1 VNAREEILGRLRSAL
16 RDAPAVPEVPR
27 GYRRASGLGEEQLVE
42 LLTDRLVDYKAN
54 VFVEEAAAVP
64 QRLAALLEGTGSYAV
79 PHGLEES
86 LFAAADTRDGGSARR
101 LTDAPGQRLSVAAL
115 DAVDAV
121 VTGSAV
127 AVAETGTIILDA
139 GPDQGRRAI
148 SLVPDRHI
156 CLVRAGD
163 ITAILPE
170 ALRRLDGTRPQTW
183 ISGPSATSDIE
194 LERVEGVHG
203 PRTLDVVIVRGPAG
217 PSTPRRN

>member
-1 VNAREEILGRLRSAL
+1 VNAREEILGRIRSAL
-16 RDAPAVPEVPR
+16 RDAPAVPGVPR
-27 GYRRASGLGEEQLVE
+27 DYRRSSGLGGEGLIE

-54 VFVEEAAAVP
+54 VFVEDAAAVP
-64 QRLAALLEGTGSYAV
+64 QRLAALLDGAGSYAA
-79 PHGLEES
+79 PHGLAES
-86 LFAAADTRDGGSARR
+86 LFAEADARDGGAGRR
-101 LTDAPGQRLSVAAL
+101 LTDAPGQWLSVAAL

-139 GPDQGRRAI
+139 GPGQGRRVI

-170 ALRRLDGTRPQTW
+170 ALRRLDATRPQTW

-203 PRTLDVVIVRGPAG
+203 PRTLDVVIVRG
-217 PSTPRRN
+217 

>member
-1 VNAREEILGRLRSAL
+1 VNARAEILDRIRSAL

-27 GYRRASGLGEEQLVE
+27 DYRRTSILGEEELIE
-42 LLTDRLVDYKAN
+42 LLTDRLLDYKAN
-54 VFVEEAAAVP
+54 VFVEDAAAVP
-64 QRLAALLEGTGSYAV
+64 GRLAALLEGTGRYAV
-79 PHGLEES
+79 PHGLDQS
-86 LFAAADTRDGGSARR
+86 LFAEADAHDAGSSRV
-101 LTDAPGQRLSVAAL
+101 TDAPGRRLSLEEL

-121 VTGSAV
+121 VTASAV

-139 GPDQGRRAI
+139 GPDQGRRVI

-156 CLVRAGD
+156 CIIRAGD

-170 ALRRLDGTRPQTW
+170 ALRRLDATRAQTW

-203 PRTLDVVIVRGPAG
+203 PRTLDVVIVRG
-217 PSTPRRN
+217 

>member
-1 VNAREEILGRLRSAL
+1 MNARADILDRIRSAL

-27 GYRRASGLGEEQLVE
+27 DYRRSSGLGGEELIE
-42 LLTDRLVDYKAN
+42 LLTDRLLDYKAN
-54 VFVEEAAAVP
+54 VVIEEAAAVP
-64 QRLAALLEGTGSYAV
+64 QRLAALLEGTGRYAV
-79 PHGLEES
+79 PHGLAES
-86 LFAAADTRDGGSARR
+86 LFVEADARDGGSGRR
-101 LTDAPGQRLSVAAL
+101 VTDAPGQRLSVEEL
-115 DAVDAV
+115 DGIDAV

-139 GPDQGRRAI
+139 APDQGRRVI

-156 CLVRAGD
+156 CIVRAGD

-203 PRTLDVVIVRGPAG
+203 PRTLDVVIVRG
-217 PSTPRRN
+217 

>member
-1 VNAREEILGRLRSAL
+1 MNAREDILKRIRSAL
-16 RDAPAVPEVPR
+16 RDSPAVPEVPR
-27 GYRRASGLGEEQLVE
+27 AYRRTSELDEDALIE

-54 VFVEEAAAVP
+54 VFIEDAPAVP
-64 QRLAALLEGTGSYAV
+64 QRLAALLKGTARYAV
-79 PHGLEES
+79 PHGLTKS
-86 LFAAADTRDGGSARR
+86 LFAEADAHDGGPGRR
-101 LTDAPGQRLSVAAL
+101 VTDAPGHRLSIEEL
-115 DAVDAV
+115 DEVDAV

-139 GPDQGRRAI
+139 APDQGRRII

-156 CLVRAGD
+156 CLVRAQD

-170 ALRRLDGTRPQTW
+170 ALRRLAGTRPQTW

-203 PRTLDVVIVRGPAG
+203 PRTLDVVIICE
-217 PSTPRRN
+217 

>member
-1 VNAREEILGRLRSAL
+1 VNARAEILDRIRSAL

-27 GYRRASGLGEEQLVE
+27 DYRRSSELGEEELIE
-42 LLTDRLVDYKAN
+42 LLTDRLLDYKAN
-54 VFVEEAAAVP
+54 VFVEDAAAVP
-64 QRLAALLEGTGSYAV
+64 QRLAALLEGTGRYAV
-79 PHGLEES
+79 PHGLDQT
-86 LFAAADTRDGGSARR
+86 LFAEADARDGGSARR
-101 LTDAPGQRLSVAAL
+101 VTDAPGHRLSVEEL

-127 AVAETGTIILDA
+127 AVAETGTIVLDA
-139 GPDQGRRAI
+139 GPDQGRRVI

-156 CLVRAGD
+156 CIVRAGD

-203 PRTLDVVIVRGPAG
+203 PRTLDVVIVRE
-217 PSTPRRN
+217 

>member
-1 VNAREEILGRLRSAL
+1 VNAREEILGRIRSAL
-16 RDAPAVPEVPR
+16 RDAPAVPDVPR
-27 GYRRASGLGEEQLVE
+27 GYRRTSELGDDALIE

-54 VFVEEAAAVP
+54 VFVEDAAAVP
-64 QRLAALLEGTGSYAV
+64 QRLAALLEGAGSYAV
-79 PHGLEES
+79 PHGLAES
-86 LFAAADTRDGGSARR
+86 LLPVPLFASADAHGGGPGRR
-101 LTDAPGQRLSVAAL
+101 LTDGPGRRLSIDDL
-115 DAVDAV
+115 DKVDAV

-127 AVAETGTIILDA
+127 AVAETGTIILA
-139 GPDQGRRAI
+139 GPEQGRRII

-170 ALRRLDGTRPQTW
+170 ALRRLDATRPQTW

-203 PRTLDVVIVRGPAG
+203 PRTLDVVIVRG
-217 PSTPRRN
+217 